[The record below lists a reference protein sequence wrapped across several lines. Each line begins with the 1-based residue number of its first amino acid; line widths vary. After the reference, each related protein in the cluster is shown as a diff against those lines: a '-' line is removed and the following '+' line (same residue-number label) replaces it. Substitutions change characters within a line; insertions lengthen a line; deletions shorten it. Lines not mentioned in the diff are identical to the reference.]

1 MNTKNTT
8 LPLSTV
14 EVDTRG
20 GKSTVTLW
28 DGTHKEA
35 VNQDGKVEYEFS
47 IYQIQ
52 VLPRANLAQAVQDS
66 FSVWLEAAKA
76 EEQKQIIPP
85 IEERVGN
92 LETESDA
99 LADVLAAA
107 LGVSL

>member
-1 MNTKNTT
+1 M
-8 LPLSTV
+8 TV
-14 EVDTRG
+14 KDLAIPPSRVQIDTRG
-20 GKSTVTLW
+20 VRTTVTLW
-28 DGTHKEA
+28 DGSYIDT
-35 VNQDGKVEYEFS
+35 VDQDGKTEYEFS

-52 VLPRANLAQAVQDS
+52 TRSRANLAKAVDDN

-76 EEQKQIIPP
+76 EEQKRIIPP